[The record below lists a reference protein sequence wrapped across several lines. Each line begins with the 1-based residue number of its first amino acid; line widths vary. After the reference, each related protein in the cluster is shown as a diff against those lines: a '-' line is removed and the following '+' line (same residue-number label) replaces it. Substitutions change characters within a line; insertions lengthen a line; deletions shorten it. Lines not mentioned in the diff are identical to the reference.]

1 MITEAVVWRW
11 SVKKGVLK
19 NFAKFTGKHL
29 CQSPSFLIK
38 SQDLGLQL
46 FLKRDYGAGV
56 FFCEFL
62 RTPSLMEQLWWL
74 LL

>member
-1 MITEAVVWRW
+1 MITEAVVWKW

-38 SQDLGLQL
+38 SQDLGLQ
-46 FLKRDYGAGV
+46 
-56 FFCEFL
+56 FF
-62 RTPSLMEQLWWL
+62 
-74 LL
+74 